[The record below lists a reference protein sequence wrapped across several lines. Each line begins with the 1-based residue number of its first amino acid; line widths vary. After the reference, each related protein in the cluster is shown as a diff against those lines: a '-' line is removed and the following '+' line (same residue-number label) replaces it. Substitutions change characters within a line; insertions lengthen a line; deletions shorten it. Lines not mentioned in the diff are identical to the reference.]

1 MKARLDRKDPVW
13 ILDVREENEYDISR
27 IPGSTLIPLGELPR
41 RLAELPQGPNAPDI
55 VVHCKVGARSARA
68 VAFLREKGFTR
79 VKNLKDG
86 ILAWSDR
93 IDPSQ
98 PKY

>member
-1 MKARLDRKDPVW
+1 
-13 ILDVREENEYDISR
+13 
-27 IPGSTLIPLGELPR
+27 
-41 RLAELPQGPNAPDI
+41 LPQGPNAPDI

-68 VAFLREKGFTR
+68 VALLREKGFTR